1 MMQAQTTIFNTI
13 KITTYE
19 MSSKVTKG
27 ENVRT
32 AGHEFNLKV
41 PNKKFHCVESL
52 IYKNFYS

>member
-1 MMQAQTTIFNTI
+1 
-13 KITTYE
+13 